1 MPIMIKFGD
10 IFRFNEQE
18 FVFLAQTHEI
28 TYAAKVLNLDDTK
41 SVLRLYEIR
50 NAGNSEKINNVLYS
64 FVILNTPEFK
74 NRMAHLN
81 NTDQNGHHDG
91 YEVINTLNSKDLKEI
106 KEEIIN
112 KSSAVPLK
120 LKELMKD
127 IFVE

>member
-1 MPIMIKFGD
+1 MIKFGD

-81 NTDQNGHHDG
+81 NTDQNGHHDR
-91 YEVINTLNSKDLKEI
+91 YQLINTTYFKNFKKIYL
-106 KEEIIN
+106 
-112 KSSAVPLK
+112 SASFRGVCPQLQPPSFAEASEDK
-120 LKELMKD
+120 LAG
-127 IFVE
+127 